1 MPTLQELQS
10 EIRDLEL
17 LGEVAPDQCQAL
29 LEERDE
35 PGFDGEW
42 MRVYTAVQDSE
53 VEGEIQKSNVLID
66 EIREST
72 YTRAFQL
79 TRNAELAGAVS
90 DDFDLIARAVQIG
103 YEDPWLD
110 EMWEEYEA
118 GRFPS

>member
-17 LGEVAPDQCQAL
+17 LSEVAPAEINEL
-29 LEERDE
+29 LEQRDE
-35 PGFDGEW
+35 PAFDAEW
-42 MRVYTAVQDSE
+42 MRVYTTVQDLE
-53 VEGEIQKSNVLID
+53 VEGEVQKANVVID

-72 YTRAFQL
+72 FRRVFQL
-79 TRNAELAGAVS
+79 TRNPEVAGAVS

-103 YEDPWLD
+103 LEDEWLD